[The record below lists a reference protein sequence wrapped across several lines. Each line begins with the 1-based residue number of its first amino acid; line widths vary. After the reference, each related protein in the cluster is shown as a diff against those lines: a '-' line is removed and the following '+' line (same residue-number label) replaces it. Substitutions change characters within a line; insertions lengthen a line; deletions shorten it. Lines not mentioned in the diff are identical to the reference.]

1 MKGYGLFFLSGL
13 LIGIG
18 LMVFD
23 EILTFAI
30 YAGPHGCYPIPL
42 LGCFSLYEAEE
53 FSWLLILS
61 GVLSSLAVFLRKLD
75 RGTD

>member
-30 YAGPHGCYPIPL
+30 YAGSHGCYPIPF
-42 LGCFSLYEAEE
+42 LGCFGLYEAEE

-61 GVLSSLAVFLRKLD
+61 GVFSSLAVCLPKFD